1 MISDSEAN
9 EILRECE
16 GCSASRPDGCVKF
29 HFMDKM
35 SNVDFNKSISV
46 VKECHRIVA
55 TKDNNENC
63 CYIMDQFKLAITKQA
78 NHKVTGAVVFSKM
91 DYRIGACREIEV
103 CRKCFY
109 KAYGISHHML
119 DRISNELKEH
129 IDESEVVTQL
139 ASSNIATVTTLVPN
153 RMWKDNHI
161 HNFTYK
167 ETEQL
172 FIENLGSGGTGRRIL
187 AFYLW

>member
-1 MISDSEAN
+1 
-9 EILRECE
+9 
-16 GCSASRPDGCVKF
+16 
-29 HFMDKM
+29 
-35 SNVDFNKSISV
+35 
-46 VKECHRIVA
+46 
-55 TKDNNENC
+55 
-63 CYIMDQFKLAITKQA
+63 MDQFKLAITKQA
-78 NHKVTGAVVFSKM
+78 NQKVTGAIVFFKM
-91 DYRIGACREIEV
+91 DYYHIGACREIEV
-103 CRKCFY
+103 HRKYFC

-119 DRISNELKEH
+119 DRISNELEH

-172 FIENLGSGGTGRRIL
+172 FIENLGSGGTCKTNFRFLLVKPICLYL
-187 AFYLW
+187 ACL